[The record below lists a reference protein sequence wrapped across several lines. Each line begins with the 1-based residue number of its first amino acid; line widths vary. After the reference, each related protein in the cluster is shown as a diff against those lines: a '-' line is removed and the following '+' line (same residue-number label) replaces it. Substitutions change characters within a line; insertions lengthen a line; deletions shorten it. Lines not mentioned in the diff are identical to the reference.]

1 MKGTGVRATDVTFI
15 HQEGNY
21 YTGIITLSD
30 GSETEEYD
38 INVIYDGRTFQYE
51 IPELLDK

>member
-1 MKGTGVRATDVTFI
+1 MTKNGGM
-15 HQEGNY
+15 
-21 YTGIITLSD
+21 SD

>member
-1 MKGTGVRATDVTFI
+1 MSLLGLYSDKNDQKRTMTKNGGM
-15 HQEGNY
+15 
-21 YTGIITLSD
+21 SD